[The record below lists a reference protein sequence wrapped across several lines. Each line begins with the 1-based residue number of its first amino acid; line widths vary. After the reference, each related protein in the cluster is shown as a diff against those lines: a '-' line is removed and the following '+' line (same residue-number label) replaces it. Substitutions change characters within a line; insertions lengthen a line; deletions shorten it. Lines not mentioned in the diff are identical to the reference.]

1 MFKKK
6 VKLVYLKA
14 LPLQVILIDGVDLV
28 IELENIFLV
37 KKRVKSTD
45 AFLNQI
51 LASIVFGKIVHVL
64 GLMY

>member
-1 MFKKK
+1 
-6 VKLVYLKA
+6 
-14 LPLQVILIDGVDLV
+14 
-28 IELENIFLV
+28 V

-45 AFLNQI
+45 AFLSQI